1 MTPEAA
7 FETCLN
13 ALETGEMSLEQCI
26 EQFPDL
32 ASLLQLALGLQSV
45 EIPAATP
52 LQVQTM
58 QERIFS
64 QVNVSTAPAP
74 NGRFL
79 KPIIGVLI
87 AVILLLSSIIVF
99 LLFQPDQLIQAP
111 ISTLPPT
118 NAVTLTFTSTMTAT
132 ASPTATLTHTATAS
146 PSSTGTLAPTASP
159 TATFSLTPAPTATRS
174 SVQVPSTDE
183 DAPPIQLELS
193 GRVEFIDEEAN
204 TVTLDGVLVELDMS
218 TLPETL
224 TVGTP
229 LTISGE
235 LQENGTLISET
246 ITPTDEASLDAPEDS
261 TCPQERCH
269 PVLLILSQSYQT
281 DYMTLETM
289 HRQEQLGM
297 AEIARMLAIT
307 EASGVELAT
316 IQQQRQNGQSWG
328 EILAQYPEVNP
339 NTLGV
344 TIRENQRP
352 EQANPNA
359 NQGGNNG
366 NNGGS
371 GGPPAD
377 NPGAE
382 HRSENTNNPQNGSD
396 NPGQQNNNGNG
407 GNPNK

>member
-13 ALETGEMSLEQCI
+13 ALETGDMSLEQCI

-32 ASLLQLALGLQSV
+32 ASLLQLAFGLQSV
-45 EIPAATP
+45 EVPAATP
-52 LQVQTM
+52 LQVQSM

-64 QVNVSTAPAP
+64 QVIVSTAPAP

-79 KPIIGVLI
+79 KTIIGVLI
-87 AVILLLSSIIVF
+87 AVILLLSSIIAF
-99 LLFQPDQLIQAP
+99 LLFQSDQLIQAP
-111 ISTLPPT
+111 ISTPPHT
-118 NAVTLTFTSTMTAT
+118 NVVTLTVTSTMTAT
-132 ASPTATLTHTATAS
+132 ASPTATLTHTATFS
-146 PSSTGTLAPTASP
+146 PMSTETLAPTASP
-159 TATFSLTPAPTATRS
+159 TATFSLTPAPTATRP

-218 TLPETL
+218 TLPETI
-224 TVGTP
+224 TIGTP

-246 ITPTDEASLDAPEDS
+246 IIPRDEISLNTPEDS

-297 AEIARMLAIT
+297 AEIARMLAIA
-307 EASGVELAT
+307 EVSGVELVT

-328 EILAQYPEVNP
+328 EILVDYPEVNP
-339 NTLGV
+339 NTLGI

-352 EQANPNA
+352 EQSNPNA

-366 NNGGS
+366 GT
-371 GGPPAD
+371 GGPPAN
-377 NPGAE
+377 NPGDE
-382 HRSENTNNPQNGSD
+382 HRNENANNSQGGNG